1 MKQEIF
7 KRLVLLVAGMFLMT
21 FGIASLVLA
30 DVGTTPISTL
40 PLVTGEIFGISLGAG
55 TFAVNVVFVLLQI
68 LLLRSQFRLI
78 SLIQVPLVFVFGLFI
93 DLNMHW
99 AGIFFGDVY
108 WINLALSIFANVFL
122 AIGILF
128 LLMADISM
136 MPGEGLV
143 LAVSLVTGREFGT
156 MKILFDVSMV
166 CASVALGF
174 AVLGHTVGI
183 REGTVISAFAV
194 GWLVKKLSPAIRPVL
209 LQFLR

>member
-1 MKQEIF
+1 MQEIF
-7 KRLVLLVAGMFLMT
+7 KRSVLLVAGMFLMT

-30 DVGTTPISTL
+30 NVGTTPISTL

-68 LLLRSQFRLI
+68 LLLRSRFRPI
-78 SLIQVPLVFVFGLFI
+78 SLMQVPLVFVFGLFI

-122 AIGILF
+122 ATGILF

-143 LAVSLVTGREFGT
+143 LAVSLVTGKEFGT
-156 MKILFDVSMV
+156 MKIVFDVSMV
-166 CASVALGF
+166 CASVVLGF

-194 GWLVKKLSPAIRPVL
+194 GWLVKKLSPVVRPL
-209 LQFLR
+209 LLRFLR

>member
-1 MKQEIF
+1 MQEIF
-7 KRLVLLVAGMFLMT
+7 KRSVLLVAGMFLMT

-30 DVGTTPISTL
+30 NVGTTPISTL

-68 LLLRSQFRLI
+68 LLLRSRFRPI

-122 AIGILF
+122 ATGILF

-143 LAVSLVTGREFGT
+143 LAVSLVTGKEFGT
-156 MKILFDVSMV
+156 MKIVFDVSMV
-166 CASVALGF
+166 CASVVLGF

-194 GWLVKKLSPAIRPVL
+194 GWLVKKLSPVVRPL
-209 LQFLR
+209 LLRFLR

>member
-1 MKQEIF
+1 MQEIF
-7 KRLVLLVAGMFLMT
+7 KRSVLLVAGMFLMT

-30 DVGTTPISTL
+30 NVGTTPISTL

-68 LLLRSQFRLI
+68 LLLRSRFRPI

-122 AIGILF
+122 ATGILF
-128 LLMADISM
+128 LLMADITM

-143 LAVSLVTGREFGT
+143 LAVSLVTGKEFGT
-156 MKILFDVSMV
+156 MKIVFDVSMV
-166 CASVALGF
+166 CASVVLGF

-183 REGTVISAFAV
+183 REGIVISAFAV
-194 GWLVKKLSPAIRPVL
+194 GWLVKKLSPVVRPL
-209 LQFLR
+209 LLRFLR

>member
-1 MKQEIF
+1 MQEIF
-7 KRLVLLVAGMFLMT
+7 KRSVLLVAGMFLMT

-30 DVGTTPISTL
+30 NVGTTPISTL

-68 LLLRSQFRLI
+68 LLLRSRFRPI

-122 AIGILF
+122 ATGILF

-143 LAVSLVTGREFGT
+143 LAVSLVTGKEFGT
-156 MKILFDVSMV
+156 MKIVFDVSMV
-166 CASVALGF
+166 CASIVLGF

-194 GWLVKKLSPAIRPVL
+194 GWLVKKLSPVVRPL
-209 LQFLR
+209 LLRFLR

>member
-1 MKQEIF
+1 MQEIF
-7 KRLVLLVAGMFLMT
+7 KRSVLLVVGMFLMT

-68 LLLRSQFRLI
+68 LLLRSRFRLI

-122 AIGILF
+122 ATGILF

-143 LAVSLVTGREFGT
+143 LAVSLVTGKEFGT
-156 MKILFDVSMV
+156 MKIVFDVSMV
-166 CASVALGF
+166 CASIVLGF

-194 GWLVKKLSPAIRPVL
+194 GWLVKKLSPVVRPL
-209 LQFLR
+209 LLRFLR

>member
-1 MKQEIF
+1 MQEIF
-7 KRLVLLVAGMFLMT
+7 KRSVLLVVGMFLMT

-55 TFAVNVVFVLLQI
+55 TFAVNVVFVFLQI
-68 LLLRSQFRLI
+68 LLLRSRFRPI
-78 SLIQVPLVFVFGLFI
+78 SLMQVPLVFVFGLFI

-122 AIGILF
+122 ATGILF

-143 LAVSLVTGREFGT
+143 LAVSLVTGKEFGT
-156 MKILFDVSMV
+156 MKIVFDVSMV
-166 CASVALGF
+166 CASIVLGF

-194 GWLVKKLSPAIRPVL
+194 GWLVKKLSPVVRPL
-209 LQFLR
+209 LLRFLR

>member
-1 MKQEIF
+1 MPEIF
-7 KRLVLLVAGMFLMT
+7 KRSVLLVAGMFLMT

-30 DVGTTPISTL
+30 NVGTTPISTL

-68 LLLRSQFRLI
+68 LLLRSRFRPI

-122 AIGILF
+122 ATGILF

-143 LAVSLVTGREFGT
+143 LVVSLVTGKEFGT
-156 MKILFDVSMV
+156 MKIVFDVSMV
-166 CASVALGF
+166 CASVVLGF

-194 GWLVKKLSPAIRPVL
+194 GWLVKKLSPVVRPL
-209 LQFLR
+209 LLRFLR

>member
-1 MKQEIF
+1 MQEIF
-7 KRLVLLVAGMFLMT
+7 KRSVLLVAGMFLMT

-30 DVGTTPISTL
+30 NVGTTPISTL

-55 TFAVNVVFVLLQI
+55 TFAVNVVFVFLQI
-68 LLLRSQFRLI
+68 LLLRSRFRPI
-78 SLIQVPLVFVFGLFI
+78 SLMQVPLVFVFGLFI

-122 AIGILF
+122 ATGILF

-143 LAVSLVTGREFGT
+143 LAVSLVTGKEFGT
-156 MKILFDVSMV
+156 MKIVFDVSMV
-166 CASVALGF
+166 CASVVLGF

-194 GWLVKKLSPAIRPVL
+194 GWLVKKLSPVVRPL
-209 LQFLR
+209 LLRFLR

>member
-1 MKQEIF
+1 MPEIF
-7 KRLVLLVAGMFLMT
+7 KRSVLLVVGMFLMT

-55 TFAVNVVFVLLQI
+55 TFAVNVVFVFLQI
-68 LLLRSQFRLI
+68 LLLRSRFRPI
-78 SLIQVPLVFVFGLFI
+78 SLMQVPLVFVFGLFI

-122 AIGILF
+122 ATGILF

-143 LAVSLVTGREFGT
+143 LAVSLVTGKEFGT
-156 MKILFDVSMV
+156 MKIVFDVSMV
-166 CASVALGF
+166 CASIVLGF

-194 GWLVKKLSPAIRPVL
+194 GWLVKKLSPVVRPL
-209 LQFLR
+209 LLRFLR